1 MEQIARTAKQV
12 GAIIRRR
19 RRNKGLTQGDVG
31 KKTRMRQATIS
42 RLETGESDTPLRT
55 ILDVLTALDLEIVIR
70 RRSKA
75 SKQDI
80 EDMF

>member
-1 MEQIARTAKQV
+1 MDQIARTAKQV

-70 RRSKA
+70 KRSKA
-75 SKQDI
+75 SKHDI